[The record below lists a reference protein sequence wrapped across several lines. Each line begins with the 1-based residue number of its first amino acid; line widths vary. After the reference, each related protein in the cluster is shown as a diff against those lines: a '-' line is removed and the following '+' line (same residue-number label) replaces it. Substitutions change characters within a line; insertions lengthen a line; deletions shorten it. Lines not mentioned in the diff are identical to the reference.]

1 MLDDLNPDVILVRI
15 SPVSVEASQTT
26 TSPQEIREI
35 NVQPIPGSS
44 HHLHPPAPD
53 SAWYTIPMQTTP
65 GQPSGRRSTDESPAK
80 KPSLLDDLFSDPA
93 RREKEAQKSRVDEDL
108 SHPPSLV
115 EDVFLSEPAEAR
127 RRIPVWLFVF
137 GAILLTMGGSLLVY
151 RSNPTAPPAWKED
164 PKPKLEMATPPPVP
178 PLPGETEMK
187 TPAKAPAKEAPVI
200 PTPSVAKQAPAPPA
214 LKPAE
219 KPRPPEAAKAVKPPL
234 SSQTE
239 PKAEDKPKLL
249 REPEDLAKEQR
260 AFDLLREKSQAARQL
275 LDGNFEQFRFLQYE
289 VIPKDAGQYWVDLV
303 AAQKGTNLAVHF
315 IWAVNPDKQTTKALS
330 QAARDIDH

>member
-1 MLDDLNPDVILVRI
+1 
-15 SPVSVEASQTT
+15 
-26 TSPQEIREI
+26 
-35 NVQPIPGSS
+35 
-44 HHLHPPAPD
+44 
-53 SAWYTIPMQTTP
+53 MQTTP
-65 GQPSGRRSTDESPAK
+65 GQPSGRRATDESPTR

-93 RREKEAQKSRVDEDL
+93 KREKAARKDRAEEDL

-115 EDVFLSEPAEAR
+115 EDVFLSEPAKTR
-127 RRIPVWLFVF
+127 KRIPVWLLVA
-137 GAILLTMGGSLLVY
+137 GAILLSVGGSLLVY
-151 RSNPTAPPAWKED
+151 RSNQTAPPAWKED

-178 PLPGETEMK
+178 PLPGETEVK
-187 TPAKAPAKEAPVI
+187 TPAKEPAKEAPVI
-200 PTPSVAKQAPAPPA
+200 PSPSVEKQAPVQPA
-214 LKPAE
+214 IKPAG
-219 KPRPPEAAKAVKPPL
+219 KPRQPETARAVKPPL
-234 SSQTE
+234 SSETE
-239 PKAEDKPKLL
+239 TKAENKPKLL

-315 IWAVNPDKQTTKALS
+315 IWAVNPEKQTTKALS